1 MVPVDIFIRKVWATV
16 VNRFGGGCESHTQI
30 TCFVSYGSF
39 IKDLKS
45 VGMWGITAEFYESGR
60 FNVLTGNH
68 KKMSLRENIHI
79 LFLIKLLQEKS
90 SIN

>member
-1 MVPVDIFIRKVWATV
+1 MIFLSERCEQQLLTDL
-16 VNRFGGGCESHTQI
+16 GGCESHTQI

-68 KKMSLRENIHI
+68 KKKMSLVRLHSGKTYISC
-79 LFLIKLLQEKS
+79 F
-90 SIN
+90 